1 MPATIRSVCLL
12 LSATAFL
19 VCPPWPAGSSPT
31 AHAGDM
37 GTILRGL
44 TAPLRAAHREQP
56 ATCCDDRVE
65 QLAAEID
72 WLEHHIDFFGS
83 IVAKQPDV
91 WGQSRLTRH
100 RQEYEDQLRRQLGA
114 FAETSSAALRRS
126 DQAFIGTALA
136 LQSASGRRRPAD
148 LVAVPDVN
156 GGGSV
161 INSIQTLLPT
171 TNEQIGRS
179 DPLVIARTAPFQVP
193 APPAG
198 LRFGDEPLGL
208 EPTVQLDH
216 LSRYLNH
223 LGELRRVNEGDDIA
237 DSPGYALNLVRLPV
251 SILPGSLTRKGHG
264 AEITVIAAPCLGD
277 DLLPTTFRNLVI
289 NDLVDLIAP
298 ALTHCVNDP
307 QCRVWADTIASAAP
321 AAGDR
326 REGVMAA
333 MQSLRGRLPAIA
345 PSTAPSVKTR
355 RARLPIPFT
364 QLADASGIRQIA
376 ILIRDTHAALA
387 DHPASRPCI
396 GYLDVRGLLAEE
408 LEAAYDFLAQPRQQA
423 AWAALPAWN
432 LAELVRSRRASDL
445 ARVRCEFF
453 GGIGT
458 GDDPATV
465 VAEPA
470 LLTGDADGIC
480 CEEPGDAVP
489 ICRTTTAILA
499 WGILV
504 ESALLDERL
513 ATDIRDTCPTAAA
526 GPSAACAGPFYG
538 PDPSPEARQAFAD
551 YVLCRWPVRIFAL
564 DPVSDEQSV
573 EDSYARRRELQIAL
587 AMAYA
592 SGRWNAQGLARY
604 TRRLEAELATVA
616 LNKTSVGFSH
626 GADTFGWRFLPRVQ
640 SPPTRGTL
648 ATIGETVRGGP
659 TTDGDLLQRQLEPGQ
674 RECTA
679 IVVMP
684 SFVPSL
690 TLDVRTNWFSLAHPR
705 ATDQS
710 LRQTMLLSRSV
721 KAMQQSAA
729 VCARHAHRYR
739 DGEIARLLRRVDQL
753 ERELPLQTLAA
764 RIPHENTAGGF
775 ELFTTGITDLAPE
788 LIGWYG
794 APGIDPDG
802 TTTLFLVGKG
812 FSVHDTSVIAG
823 GMPVRTSLLSR
834 EVMRVEIPPGT
845 RSIGGGCAVAPAA
858 AAIRGPARAGLVLAS
873 ATEPLPPPVARPEA
887 QPDAGDR
894 LETFGE
900 PAACD
905 ACTTVNDCE
914 THCPGREVV
923 DLHLATPYGVSSH
936 LLVPVARRPTAT
948 DRCQLAFDPG
958 CDLRL
963 SFTASKAAGSRTEA
977 ARIDEFFGTDC
988 EAIAIR
994 VPDTFIPPPKAT
1006 LRLVIRDET
1015 AGVAAAAVS
1024 FDDLAFDAR
1033 RSRYVIAGGD
1043 LRNLV
1048 GDTSRPASDKTLRG
1062 GLKPYVDQLLAQG
1075 ALGAEGESRPFAIT
1089 AALVA
1094 EQQEIPVGGAVAV
1107 TVTRRGRTSVEPRPE
1122 PDPQPDPQPTP

>member
-1 MPATIRSVCLL
+1 MPTARFVANRTALL
-12 LSATAFL
+12 AAAALLA
-19 VCPPWPAGSSPT
+19 CQPAPRE
-31 AHAGDM
+31 AHAGDV

-44 TAPLRAAHREQP
+44 SAPLRAAHRERP
-56 ATCCDDRVE
+56 ATGCDDRIE

-72 WLEHHIDFFGS
+72 WLEHHIDAFGS

-100 RQEYEDQLRRQLGA
+100 RQEYEDQMRRRVNA
-114 FAETSSAALRRS
+114 FAATSSAALRRS
-126 DQAFIGTALA
+126 DQAFVGTALA
-136 LQSASGRRRPAD
+136 LQAAAGRRRGPEF
-148 LVAVPDVN
+148 VAVPDAT

-161 INSIQTLLPT
+161 VNSIQTLLPT
-171 TNEQIGRS
+171 TNEQAGRA
-179 DPLVIARTAPFQVP
+179 DPVVIARTAPFQMP

-198 LRFGDEPLGL
+198 LRFDDEPLAL

-223 LGELRRVNEGDDIA
+223 LGELRRVNEGDDVA

-251 SILPGSLTRKGHG
+251 SILPGNRTQKGHG

-277 DLLPTTFRNLVI
+277 DLLPTTFRSLVV

-307 QCRVWADTIASAAP
+307 QCRVWADTIVAP
-321 AAGDR
+321 AADGQGHSVID
-326 REGVMAA
+326 A
-333 MQSLRGRLPAIA
+333 MRSLRQRLPAIA

-355 RARLPIPFT
+355 RARMPIPFT

-376 ILIRDTHAALA
+376 ILIRDTHTALA
-387 DHPASRPCI
+387 DHSASRPCI
-396 GYLDVRGLLAEE
+396 GYLDVRGHLAEE

-432 LAELVRSRRASDL
+432 LAELVRSRRAAEI
-445 ARVRCEFF
+445 ARVRCEFL
-453 GGIGT
+453 GGVGT
-458 GDDPATV
+458 GDDAAAAATGPAFIAGGPDGTCCD
-465 VAEPA
+465 EPA
-470 LLTGDADGIC
+470 DAT
-480 CEEPGDAVP
+480 P

-513 ATDIRDTCPTAAA
+513 AADMRDTCPAAAA
-526 GPSAACAGPFYG
+526 GPFFG

-551 YVLCRWPVRIFAL
+551 YVLRRWPIRIFAL

-573 EDSYARRRELQIAL
+573 EDSYARRRELQVAL

-604 TRRLEAELATVA
+604 TRRLESELATVA
-616 LNKTSVGFSH
+616 LNKTAVGFSH
-626 GADTFGWRFLPRVQ
+626 GSDTFGWRFLPRVQ

-659 TTDGDLLQRQLEPGQ
+659 TTDGDLLQRRLEPGQ

-684 SFVPSL
+684 SFVPAL

-729 VCARHAHRYR
+729 VCARHTHLYR
-739 DGEIARLLRRVDQL
+739 DGELGRLLRRVDQL
-753 ERELPLQTLAA
+753 ERELPLQTLDA

-794 APGIDPDG
+794 PPGIDPDG
-802 TTTLFLVGKG
+802 TTTLFIVGKG
-812 FSVHDTSVIAG
+812 FSVHDTRVIAG
-823 GMPVRTSLLSR
+823 GKPVNSALLSR

-845 RSIGGGCAVAPAA
+845 RSIGGAGGGGCGDEANAA
-858 AAIRGPARAGLVLAS
+858 AVRGTARAGLVLVS
-873 ATEPLPPPVARPEA
+873 ATEPLPA
-887 QPDAGDR
+887 
-894 LETFGE
+894 
-900 PAACD
+900 PAARAAAASPASPSLPPPLGD
-905 ACTTVNDCE
+905 PSDGRFDPPACESCRSPHACAMDC
-914 THCPGREVV
+914 PNREVV
-923 DLHLATPYGVSSH
+923 DIHLATPYGVSSH
-936 LLVPVARRPTAT
+936 LLVPVARRPPIVAGSH
-948 DRCQLAFDPG
+948 LAFEPG

-963 SFTASKAAGSRTEA
+963 SFTAARVAGTRTPA
-977 ARIDEFFGTDC
+977 ARIDEYFGTGC
-988 EAIAIR
+988 ESIFIR
-994 VPDTFIPPPKAT
+994 VPEAFIPPAKPT
-1006 LRLVIRDET
+1006 LRLSIRDEA
-1015 AGVAAAAVS
+1015 AGVVAAAVS
-1024 FDDLAFDAR
+1024 FDALAFDAR

-1048 GDTSRPASDKTLRG
+1048 GDTSRPAADRTIRG
-1062 GLKPYVDQLLAQG
+1062 GLKPYVDHLLAQG
-1075 ALGAEGESRPFAIT
+1075 AFDVDGDSRPFSVT

-1094 EQQEIPVGGAVAV
+1094 GQQEIPVGGAIAV
-1107 TVTRRGRTSVEPRPE
+1107 TLTRRDRTAVEPQADPAPE
-1122 PDPQPDPQPTP
+1122 TEAP